1 MRLLV
6 KRSSVLVLWLLS
18 SVVQAEGWQ
27 GEGELGVTL
36 TSGNSETE
44 SWNGRVDLKHDS
56 EQWRN
61 SLGLQSLKASN
72 QSVVTAERY
81 VAALKLDYKLKGNYA
96 FSAFRYEDDRF
107 SGYDY
112 QTSLTLGLG
121 RRFWESEGRLLDLS
135 VGLGNKRSSESLTG
149 ITSSE
154 AILRAGMLF
163 NYPLNQQ
170 VALSEELLLESGQDL
185 MQTQSVTGL
194 AVNMSQHLAAKVSLT
209 VTHNSQVPLGSE
221 QTDTITAVSL
231 LYRL

>member
-1 MRLLV
+1 MNKNGILV
-6 KRSSVLVLWLLS
+6 FLLLS
-18 SVVQAEGWQ
+18 AVVQAEGWQ

-72 QSVVTAERY
+72 QAVVTAERY
-81 VAALKLDYKLKGNYA
+81 VAALKLDYKINGNYA
-96 FSAFRYEDDRF
+96 FAAFRYEDDRF

-112 QTSLTLGLG
+112 QTSLTLGMG

-135 VGLGNKRSSESLTG
+135 VGLGNKRSSENLTG
-149 ITSSE
+149 VTSSE
-154 AILRAGMLF
+154 AIVRAGMLF
-163 NYPLNQQ
+163 NYPLNTQ
-170 VALSEELLLESGQDL
+170 VSLSEELLVESGQDL
-185 MQTQSVTGL
+185 IQTQSVTGL
-194 AVNMSQHLAAKVSLT
+194 AVNMSQHLAAKFSLT
-209 VTHNSQVPLGSE
+209 ATHNSQVPLGSE
-221 QTDTITAVSL
+221 KTDTITAVSL

>member
-1 MRLLV
+1 V
-6 KRSSVLVLWLLS
+6 KRNSVLVLLLLS
-18 SVVQAEGWQ
+18 SAVQAEGWQ

-36 TSGNSETE
+36 TTGNSETE

-72 QSVVTAERY
+72 QAVVTAERY

-135 VGLGNKRSSESLTG
+135 VGLGNKRSSENLTG

-163 NYPLNQQ
+163 KYPLNQQ

-194 AVNMSQHLAAKVSLT
+194 AVNVGQHLAAKFSLT
-209 VTHNSQVPLGSE
+209 ATHNSQVPLGSE